1 MLFVT
6 YWELNE
12 NMSVEQRNDI
22 AVKLTSSGVFP
33 PRNIKIVRWDLT
45 PDGWGILITEA
56 ENAAD
61 VSQAINMWR
70 AAGTGFFNMTKTA
83 PAMPVKEAMSNTAGL
98 LKALS
103 SNQS

>member
-12 NMSVEQRNDI
+12 NMSVEQRLE
-22 AVKLTSSGVFP
+22 VGQKLTSSGLFP
-33 PRNIKIVRWDLT
+33 PENVNIIRWDIT

-61 VSQAINMWR
+61 IDQAINMWR
-70 AAGTGFFNMTKTA
+70 ATGAGFFNVTKTA
-83 PAMPVKEAMSNTAGL
+83 PAMPVQEAISNTAEL
-98 LKALS
+98 LKTLS
-103 SNQS
+103 ST